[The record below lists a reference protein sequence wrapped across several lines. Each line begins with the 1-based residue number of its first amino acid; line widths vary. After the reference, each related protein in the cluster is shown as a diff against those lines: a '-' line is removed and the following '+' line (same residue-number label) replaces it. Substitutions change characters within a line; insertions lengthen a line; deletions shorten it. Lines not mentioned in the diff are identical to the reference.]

1 MDKNMD
7 THLDTPVYYIES
19 RTDRAGN
26 KIGSLLTELYA
37 KSDSNFEE
45 LVFLCIGSDRITGD
59 SLGPLIGHRLSKEH
73 LNRCSIYG
81 TLANPVHEIGRA
93 HV

>member
-1 MDKNMD
+1 MIRPFTILKAAQTEPD
-7 THLDTPVYYIES
+7 
-19 RTDRAGN
+19 N

-59 SLGPLIGHRLSKEH
+59 SLDLS
-73 LNRCSIYG
+73 
-81 TLANPVHEIGRA
+81 
-93 HV
+93 

>member
-1 MDKNMD
+1 MD

-73 LNRCSIYG
+73 LNRSDPKN
-81 TLANPVHEIGRA
+81 LL
-93 HV
+93 